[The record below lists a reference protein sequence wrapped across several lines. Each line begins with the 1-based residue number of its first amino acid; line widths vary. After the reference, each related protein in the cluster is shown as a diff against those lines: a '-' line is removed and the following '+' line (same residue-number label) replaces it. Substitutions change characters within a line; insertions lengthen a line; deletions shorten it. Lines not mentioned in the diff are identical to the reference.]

1 MSSVEWPNRLSR
13 GLSRSPSPEF
23 EKYERHSGEDM
34 DVEKALLSPTEYDI
48 EKGDW
53 QHDLSPYVDEHGVDI
68 SQSGLYTHVSEI
80 PSITVHKSSDS
91 SAHLSQSSATR
102 HFGPAPA
109 GRVDRRTHNAAGPR
123 RIKQT
128 AVLDE
133 NGYFAVEMPIPTRLA
148 QFLPVKG
155 VAEQKSTR

>member
-1 MSSVEWPNRLSR
+1 
-13 GLSRSPSPEF
+13 
-23 EKYERHSGEDM
+23 M